1 MSTACIIG
9 LPRELRTRFI
19 TQTGLYD
26 LDATLVIA
34 ERTKSGEYI
43 IVPDPSHAAAAVHAY
58 QNSHD
63 DYSQVRIFALP
74 YAPLPFELRKELIEI
89 KDIQGQKSDGMN
101 EVSWPKYT
109 AFAEHGDFLDALYQK
124 LCELFFPQESLLS
137 EKIKA
142 IARSAKNLKLFDN
155 AFETCDGIPK
165 HRFDFAIKATFAL
178 RDLVRHNKS
187 EGTLANYF
195 KSRGVKYAATGGGI
209 KYNLTVL
216 KEDKK
221 IHQDEKEDHLKEGD
235 ATTPAAATRYYFQ
248 AFRIENS
255 FHAAVFYIGIH
266 RDERNKEVI
275 YYRTLK
281 L

>member
-1 MSTACIIG
+1 M
-9 LPRELRTRFI
+9 
-19 TQTGLYD
+19 LY
-26 LDATLVIA
+26 I
-34 ERTKSGEYI
+34 K
-43 IVPDPSHAAAAVHAY
+43 
-58 QNSHD
+58 N
-63 DYSQVRIFALP
+63 
-74 YAPLPFELRKELIEI
+74 YANF
-89 KDIQGQKSDGMN
+89 
-101 EVSWPKYT
+101 
-109 AFAEHGDFLDALYQK
+109 
-124 LCELFFPQESLLS
+124 FFPQESLYL
-137 EKIKA
+137 KIKA

-235 ATTPAAATRYYFQ
+235 ATTPLRQLGITFKRL
-248 AFRIENS
+248 ELKT
-255 FHAAVFYIGIH
+255 VFMPQFSILEFTEMSETK
-266 RDERNKEVI
+266 R
-275 YYRTLK
+275 
-281 L
+281 